1 MSIDM
6 RLDGDD
12 AWKVEWVRIDDGLES
27 PFRIECQRTLDD
39 WATVH
44 CSRYVTQQNNALQGP

>member
-12 AWKVEWVRIDDGLES
+12 AWKVEWVRIDDGLET
-27 PFRIECQRTLDD
+27 PFTIECGRKLDND
-39 WATVH
+39 ETV
-44 CSRYVTQQNNALQGP
+44 RFYRDDTQPGN